1 MNSVNSVFLNAEK
14 NQGKPATKKQTSIR
28 PNIKIFIFISLTN
41 EEFFNQNPTKRYL
54 LKYNCNTNQ
63 QPFIN
68 TKDYFL
74 SIYVYVLEISLGHK
88 SLKLIINLLSCEKS
102 SHGHVSYH
110 AS

>member
-1 MNSVNSVFLNAEK
+1 MSRDDLYRAGVKVNSLISVFSNAEK

-28 PNIKIFIFISLTN
+28 PNIKIFIFKSLTN

-68 TKDYFL
+68 TKDHFLNL
-74 SIYVYVLEISLGHK
+74 SICFRNHPWTQVAQAIYECNEL
-88 SLKLIINLLSCEKS
+88 
-102 SHGHVSYH
+102 
-110 AS
+110 